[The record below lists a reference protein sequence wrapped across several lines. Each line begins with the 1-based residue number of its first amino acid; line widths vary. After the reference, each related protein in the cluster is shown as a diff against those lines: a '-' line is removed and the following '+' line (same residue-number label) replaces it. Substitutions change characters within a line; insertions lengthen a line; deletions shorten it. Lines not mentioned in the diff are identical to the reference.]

1 MNALVKVFVMHK
13 IEEIDI
19 SLLPEDAQRQLFD
32 FYLFLVQRNQQKQVE
47 KMGGEPALLSESSLA
62 DWNNEAE
69 DKAWQAFQ

>member
-19 SLLPEDAQRQLFD
+19 SLLPEDAQSQLFE
-32 FYLFLVQRNQQKQVE
+32 FYLFLVQRNQQKQIE
-47 KMGGEPALLSESSLA
+47 KMGGETALLSESSLA